1 MAELS
6 VEKSDASLRATFFRS
21 MTLVTSASALILA
34 GSEGAF
40 FPAGITPIVAVIA
53 WIFVD
58 HYRTLKIPVLI
69 GNLFGLAALWM
80 AANEFL
86 GGTLIQKLLSGAH
99 LVVYLS
105 WIVLLLPKMHRQ
117 YWWLMALSVL
127 ELAIGGIVSGDA
139 TFGASLMG
147 MMLLMLWTMS
157 VFSLFRVQD
166 QYERSSRQNIEED
179 STGAGKL
186 RHHSATSEVTQ
197 SPPQRRFKL
206 QSFLQTFL
214 GVGVSQRPS
223 DSTKSPGANAHMSP
237 LIVVRNGLQRDAAAT
252 WLGWRFRGMV
262 SGSFLVSLVLA
273 FFVFAAFPRVWIPG
287 LVLGDI
293 AVEPVIGGGRTGF
306 SNSVSLGD
314 VGKIMQSNARVLT
327 FDVMNMQTRKS
338 MTAEELADGLDM
350 DELRFRGNVLA
361 RYFEGQ
367 WYRGYSLRETSHED
381 GIHRPGNY
389 SPLPSDFLVNIVQ
402 DPPLELF
409 AFAPYPV
416 SRVTSAR
423 KNRVLATEKRAC
435 LIWLERPY
443 DDTFARSFSVQL
455 PRVKPNSGIP
465 FEHWSSVGGESGQQ
479 SEERL
484 GAIHYKLQA
493 TAERLFLTDGVETQ
507 FVQAAYGP
515 RTQERR
521 VYIQQR
527 DLRFAL
533 PELYRIAN
541 QICQDEGTLAP
552 SDECVRRIMSYL
564 SNENGYRYSLTPT
577 REDNSLDPL
586 EDFLLNTKSGHCE
599 YFASA
604 CALMLQAVKVPA
616 RLVNG
621 YYGCELNSVTGKYEV
636 RQRHAH
642 AWTEAWV
649 NGTWQ
654 TLEATPA
661 AEREALLA
669 KSESITLM
677 SNIQEA
683 ISDFWNDGIHN
694 MSAQRQQAF
703 FAPVISTSK
712 SLYQTIQEQGLLA
725 TARQWI
731 VSLGSSPKKWVSW
744 QGGVVTFMMLAAIAG
759 LIRLQAFQ
767 RLRKHYKS
775 LWEVRSPRHK
785 SLTSV
790 IRFYEGFCTLCER
803 HGLKLSASNSAME
816 NAQLATRAFQAKISS
831 AEILSVP
838 VRVAEAFNQVR
849 FGSQPLSDEQA
860 SAIGK
865 DLERF
870 AELLKQDSSP

>member
-6 VEKSDASLRATFFRS
+6 VEKSDARLRATFFRS

-53 WIFVD
+53 WVFVD
-58 HYRTLKIPVLI
+58 HYRILHIPVLI
-69 GNLFGLAALWM
+69 GNLFGLAALWL

-105 WIVLLLPKMHRQ
+105 WIVLLLPKSHRQ
-117 YWWLMALSVL
+117 YWWLMALSVV

-166 QYERSSRQNIEED
+166 MHAGNGRQNIVDD
-179 STGAGKL
+179 SSGPGEPQLHSAKAGAAQRPAQRRKKL
-186 RHHSATSEVTQ
+186 R
-197 SPPQRRFKL
+197 
-206 QSFLQTFL
+206 SFLRTFL
-214 GVGVSQRPS
+214 GLGAARRTT
-223 DSTKSPGANAHMSP
+223 DSTTSAVGTNRTAP
-237 LIVVRNGLQRDAAAT
+237 LIMVRNGLQRDAAAT

-262 SGSFLVSLVLA
+262 SGSFLVSLILA
-273 FFVFAAFPRVWIPG
+273 FIVFAAFPRVWIPG

-327 FDVMNMQTRKS
+327 FDAVNLQTKKS
-338 MTAEELADGLDM
+338 MTAEELADGLGM
-350 DELRFRGNVLA
+350 DELRFRGNVFA
-361 RYFEGQ
+361 RYFDGQ
-367 WYRGYSLRETSHED
+367 WYRGYSSREISHED
-381 GIHRPGNY
+381 GTHRPGNY
-389 SPLPSDFLVNIVQ
+389 SPMPSDFLVNIVQ

-416 SRVTSAR
+416 SHVTSTR

-435 LIWLERPY
+435 LVWLERPY

-465 FEHWSSVGGESGQQ
+465 FEHWTSTPSQSAQQ
-479 SEERL
+479 SGHQSAQQL
-484 GAIHYKLQA
+484 GAIRYKLQA

-507 FVQAAYGP
+507 YVQAALGP
-515 RTQERR
+515 RTLERR
-521 VYIQQR
+521 VYVKER

-533 PELYRIAN
+533 PELYSIAN
-541 QICQDEGTLAP
+541 QICQDDGTLVP

-564 SNENGYRYSLTPT
+564 SNENSYRYSLTPT
-577 REDNSLDPL
+577 RQDNSLDPL
-586 EDFLLNTKSGHCE
+586 EDFLLNTKTGHCE

-604 CALMLQAVKVPA
+604 CTLMLQAVKVPA

-649 NGTWQ
+649 DGTWQ

-661 AEREALLA
+661 ADREALLA
-669 KSESITLM
+669 KSESTTLM

-694 MSAQRQQAF
+694 MSAQRQQEF

-725 TARQWI
+725 TVRQWF
-731 VSLGSSPKKWVSW
+731 VSLGSSPEKWVSW
-744 QGGVVTFMMLAAIAG
+744 QGGVVTFIMLASIAG
-759 LIRLQAFQ
+759 LIRIQVFQ
-767 RLRKHYKS
+767 RLRKLYRS
-775 LWEVRSPRHK
+775 LRELRSPRHK
-785 SLTSV
+785 SLKSV
-790 IRFYEGFCTLCER
+790 IRFYEGFCTVCER
-803 HGLKLSASNSAME
+803 HGLKLSPSNSALE
-816 NAQLATRAFQAKISS
+816 NAQMATREFRAKISS

-838 VRVAEAFNQVR
+838 MRIAEAFNQVR
-849 FGSQPLSDEQA
+849 FGNQPLTDEQA

-865 DLERF
+865 DLEQF
-870 AELLKQDSSP
+870 AELLK